1 MSQVVYNWPFDSD
14 HRHTMPNTPLQ
25 IRIGF
30 FTATGKR
37 ECNEDYVAVYDPRN
51 HRVATQG
58 IAAVIADGVGGHA
71 GGRVAAE
78 LAVRGFIDAYF
89 NLPETLGVEH
99 AAARALTSINRWIT
113 MQGRNDSVLKAMATT
128 FSALILR
135 GRQAHVLHVG
145 DTRVYRLRER
155 QLDCLTQDHTHQH
168 PDLNHV
174 LYRAVG
180 LEDSIRADYQVH
192 ALEVHDRYVLCCDG
206 VYEALPRREFLALL
220 ARRSDPQEDAQRL
233 VQAALDAG
241 SNDNATALVVDIIG
255 LPDSD
260 QADLERMIEALPLME
275 PPKVGDQVDGFEMLE
290 EIFDGRYSRLLKAR
304 DMRDERIVA
313 LKFPQPRVADD
324 ASYRRAF
331 VREAWIAARVHSPFV
346 VKVLELSPGRQTRL
360 YSVLPFYAGKTLEQ
374 RITSGSRINLTEGV
388 ELGIKLCKAVGAL
401 NRLRIVHRDI
411 KPDNIMLEINGGM
424 KLLDL
429 GVARL
434 PGMREA
440 PDEDIPGTPSYMAPE
455 LFAGEHG
462 DERSDVYALGVTLY
476 RLFSGHYPYGEV
488 EAFSTPRFNKRTLLA
503 QHRPD
508 LPAWLDYAV
517 SKAVHIDP
525 TQRHADSM
533 ELAFELENGLA
544 RGGGPA
550 PYVKRALLER
560 NPVLFWQLISV
571 VLLIVLIVVLATK

>member
-1 MSQVVYNWPFDSD
+1 
-14 HRHTMPNTPLQ
+14 MPNSPLQ
-25 IRIGF
+25 TRIGF

-37 ECNEDYVAVYDPRN
+37 DCNEDYVAVYDPHS

-58 IAAVIADGVGGHA
+58 IAAVIADGVGGHS

-89 NLPETLGVEH
+89 SLPETLGVEH
-99 AAARALTSINRWIT
+99 AAARALSSINRWIA
-113 MQGRNDSVLKAMATT
+113 MQGRNDPALKAMATT

-145 DTRVYRLRER
+145 DTRVYRLRDR

-168 PDLNHV
+168 PNLSHV
-174 LYRAVG
+174 LHRAVG
-180 LEDSIRADYQVH
+180 LEDNIRADYEVH
-192 ALEVHDRYVLCCDG
+192 TLEAHDRYVLCSDG
-206 VYEALPRREFLALL
+206 MYEALPRRELLALL

-241 SNDNATALVVDIIG
+241 SNDNATALVIDIIG

-260 QADLERMIEALPLME
+260 QADLERMIEALPVME
-275 PPKVGDQVDGFEMLE
+275 PPKVGDVVDGFEMVE
-290 EIFDGRYSRLLKAR
+290 EVFNGRYNRLLKAR
-304 DMRDERIVA
+304 DTRDERSVA

-324 ASYRRAF
+324 ATYRRAF

-346 VKVLELSPGRQTRL
+346 VKQLELPPGRQTRL
-360 YSVLPFYAGKTLEQ
+360 YSVLPFYTGQTLEQ
-374 RITSGSRINLTEGV
+374 RIINGGKIRLAEGV

-411 KPDNIMLEINGGM
+411 KPDNIMLETNGGV

-434 PGMREA
+434 LSMPEA

-476 RLFSGHYPYGEV
+476 RLLSGGHYPCGEV
-488 EAFSTPRFNKRTLLA
+488 EPFSTPRFNKCIPLA
-503 QHRPD
+503 QYRPD
-508 LPAWLDYAV
+508 LPAWLDHAIT
-517 SKAVHIDP
+517 KAVHIDK
-525 TQRHADSM
+525 QSRHADSM

-544 RGGGPA
+544 RGGGSA
-550 PYVKRALLER
+550 PPVKRALLER
-560 NPVLFWQLISV
+560 NPVLFWQLVSV
-571 VLLIVLIVVLATK
+571 VLLIALLVTLATKGP